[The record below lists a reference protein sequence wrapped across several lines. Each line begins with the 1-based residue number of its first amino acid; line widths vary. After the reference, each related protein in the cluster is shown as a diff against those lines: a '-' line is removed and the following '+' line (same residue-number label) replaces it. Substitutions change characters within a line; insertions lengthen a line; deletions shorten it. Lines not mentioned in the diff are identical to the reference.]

1 MLPSRYGYG
10 ARRPRAGA
18 SQALGVFILSV
29 AAAALV
35 ALVLLDRESD
45 GPASGTSR
53 APDGPATGESPPLVA
68 PLVSPEE
75 MGLAGSLLFASVD
88 HGNDAARF
96 AVVDLSG
103 DFPVEPR
110 ILQEL
115 PRIDAPWV
123 LSPDFSKAVAPQP
136 DGFVMVDLVAGTTSS
151 LPVEASSCVSWAPS
165 SNKFAYAPL
174 GTERELR
181 VWDLAGTSAAITR
194 AASASYVRDATGERL
209 RLAGE
214 LTCGV
219 WLGDSRI
226 LLQRFNGAMPRQIVE
241 TVFKEDRTT
250 VADLTPGGAPA
261 VKDLGARLYPDSACP
276 SGKAATFLA
285 ADGERQV
292 SGNLANIDQVDLS
305 PFREAPDEVRSLPQP
320 VSGLNLSYAQF
331 GDVGTDDTTKL
342 GGRSPFRHDCLLFS
356 YRYELAEDRISISL
370 TDPATFEVVEQWQVP
385 WGHGENPRAAAWLNL
400 PDRNLIAVQTENDQT
415 WVVDLD
421 EGMVAD
427 IAMAGPRTPSTDSP
441 LGVGLTLVGW
451 RPGPPDS

>member
-35 ALVLLDRESD
+35 ALVLLDRETV
-45 GPASGTSR
+45 GPAPGTSR
-53 APDGPATGESPPLVA
+53 APGAPAAAESPPLVA
-68 PLVSPEE
+68 PEK
-75 MGLAGSLLFASVD
+75 MGLAGSLLFTSVD
-88 HGNDAARF
+88 PSNNAARF

-103 DFPVEPR
+103 DFPAEPR
-110 ILQEL
+110 MFQEL
-115 PRIDAPWV
+115 PGVDAPWV

-136 DGFVMVDLVAGTTSS
+136 DGFVMIDLVAGTTTS
-151 LPVEASSCVSWAPS
+151 LPVKGGSCVSWAPS
-165 SNKFAYAPL
+165 SNRFAYAPL
-174 GTERELR
+174 GTEQELR
-181 VWDLAGTSAAITR
+181 VWDLAGTSAAVTR

-226 LLQRFNGAMPRQIVE
+226 VLQRFNGVMPRQIVE

-250 VADLTPGGAPA
+250 VSDLTPGGAPA
-261 VKDLGARLYPDSACP
+261 VKDLAARLYPDSACP
-276 SGKAATFLA
+276 SGKAATFLTA
-285 ADGERQV
+285 NGNRQL
-292 SGNLANIDQVDLS
+292 SGNLANLDQVDLS
-305 PFREAPDEVRSLPQP
+305 PFREAADEVRSLPQP
-320 VSGLNLSYAQF
+320 VRGLNMSYAQV
-331 GDVGTDDTTKL
+331 GDVGIDDTTELSGK
-342 GGRSPFRHDCLLFS
+342 SPFRHDCMLFS
-356 YRYELAEDRISISL
+356 YRYELAEDRISVSL
-370 TDPATFEVVEQWQVP
+370 TDPANFEVVEQWQVP
-385 WGHGENPRAAAWLNL
+385 WGHGENPRAAAWLDL

-421 EGMVAD
+421 EATVAD
-427 IAMAGPRTPSTDSP
+427 IAMAGPGTPSIDSL

-451 RPGPPDS
+451 RPGSPDS